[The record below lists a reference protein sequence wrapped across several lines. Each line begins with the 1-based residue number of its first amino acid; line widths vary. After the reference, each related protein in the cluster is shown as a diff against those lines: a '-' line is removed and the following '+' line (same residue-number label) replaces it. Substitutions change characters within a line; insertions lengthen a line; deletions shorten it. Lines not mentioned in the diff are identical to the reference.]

1 MMKNLFLMAGMMAA
15 LFASYQ
21 SFSQGNASVPIA
33 KQIMVNDVTLPYITQ
48 GQGTPVVFVHGA
60 FSDLRVWEPQREAVA
75 AHYQYIAY
83 TQRYFGTKPWAD
95 KGEKYSQVTHAA
107 DLAAF
112 IRQLNVGPV
121 YLVGRSYGGT
131 VAVRVALQHPE
142 LVRGVFVQE
151 PTIAA
156 TAVADPDV
164 RGILKKERGGLA
176 PAREAAKAAKSDEA
190 TRLFADWTNGQPGGF
205 DRLPPETRSVHLD
218 NGRTIALH
226 FAAAFAAAPPPK
238 VSCADLGQMKRPLA
252 ITAGELTR
260 PFFKI
265 LAETAH
271 NCVPGSQLIL
281 IPGARHAATTQNP
294 AAFNNALLTFLA
306 SH

>member
-1 MMKNLFLMAGMMAA
+1 MMKNLFLKAGLMAV
-15 LFASYQ
+15 LFAGFQ
-21 SFSQGNASVPIA
+21 SVSHGDAGAPVA
-33 KQIMVNDVTLPYITQ
+33 KQMTVNDVSLPYIEQ
-48 GQGTPVVFVHGA
+48 GQGAPVIFVHGA
-60 FSDLRVWEPQREAVA
+60 FSDQRAWEPQREAVA
-75 AHYQYIAY
+75 RRFRFIAY
-83 TQRYFGTKPWAD
+83 TQRYFGANSWPD
-95 KGEKYSQVTHAA
+95 QGEHYSQVTHAA

-142 LVRGVFVQE
+142 LVRAVFVQE

-156 TAVADPDV
+156 AAVADPDV
-164 RGILKKERGGLA
+164 QAILKKERGGMA
-176 PAREAAKAAKSDEA
+176 PAREAAKAGKADEA

-205 DRLPPETRSVHLD
+205 DALPPETRSMHLD
-218 NGRTIALH
+218 NGRTVALH
-226 FAAAFAAAPPPK
+226 FAAAPPPK
-238 VSCADLGQMKRPLA
+238 LSCADLGQLKRPLA
-252 ITAGELTR
+252 ITYGELTR

-271 NCVPGSQLIL
+271 NCVPGSEFVL
-281 IPGARHAATTQNP
+281 IPGARHAATAQNP